1 MMNFIFRI
9 IPLFLILGFVSCN
22 KDLSYETINNRIIG
36 EWSVGEVNF
45 NPKGYGGKKN
55 VTGNFKDL
63 KFDFRND
70 GSLLLTESETK
81 HYEGYWY
88 IDEVSE
94 WDSKKEENIITTK
107 IVGSVYNL
115 DNNLYRDFYWK
126 EISISSSKLKF
137 KETKNGG
144 TYFYKLIK

>member
-63 KFDFRND
+63 K
-70 GSLLLTESETK
+70 
-81 HYEGYWY
+81 Y
-88 IDEVSE
+88 
-94 WDSKKEENIITTK
+94 SKVWVGFSTPFGNSFPENC
-107 IVGSVYNL
+107 
-115 DNNLYRDFYWK
+115 
-126 EISISSSKLKF
+126 
-137 KETKNGG
+137 
-144 TYFYKLIK
+144 